1 MILGM
6 ADESINKRLDAII
19 YLLLKAG
26 SPETSVSLGEKVKE
40 LTEMGLDLDVVKSF
54 AEKGRQIRWG
64 HQ

>member
-1 MILGM
+1 M
-6 ADESINKRLDAII
+6 I

-26 SPETSVSLGEKVKE
+26 SPEGSVSIGEKVKE